1 MRQLFDHLTRALR
14 MGLLR
19 LEWRVRSWLLLLL
32 APEGGRQRRY
42 AAAGF
47 SALLILVLSGSL
59 IAATHQ
65 PSRTVA
71 QRLPVPPTA
80 TETATA
86 TLTAT
91 VAPTATSTP
100 LPVVYVKAVPTT
112 PPPPPVPTA
121 PPATP
126 TVTYCTPTPV
136 PTATATATSVPTAT
150 STTAPAATSTT
161 APTASP
167 KKAPPAVAQAPGS
180 CTLCPYYAGNNP
192 TQTAIRAALYTAAD
206 TYHLPRNLL
215 LAVAWQESKWHEDVT
230 SCDGGIGLMQLQYY
244 TWPWLNTV
252 SEPNCG
258 LAATNDLPST
268 LQGNANLGAKY
279 LAYLSC
285 FYSYDGGHGG
295 TLQAPAA
302 YTVAWYYQQAGRQ
315 YPDIVNALGTP
326 TLSTSLCAAV
336 FNDPTH
342 LEYPDMPSTTA
353 QPWPCPYSAK
363 ANDTTLL
370 DITLSAYNEGPGYTD
385 TCGICNPWYVAA
397 VEGFIP
403 KFYTGA
409 LPTP

>member
-1 MRQLFDHLTRALR
+1 MRELIDRLAHAMRRGLFQLQW
-14 MGLLR
+14 R
-19 LEWRVRSWLLLLL
+19 LRSWLLVLF

-42 AAAGF
+42 AAAGL

-65 PSRTVA
+65 PAPKRIVLRPT
-71 QRLPVPPTA
+71 VPPTA
-80 TETATA
+80 TETTTA
-86 TLTAT
+86 TLAPTR
-91 VAPTATSTP
+91 APTATSTP
-100 LPVVYVKAVPTT
+100 LPVVYVKVVPTT

-126 TVTYCTPTPV
+126 TVTYCTPTPL
-136 PTATATATSVPTAT
+136 PTATATATPLPTAT
-150 STTAPAATSTT
+150 STTATGT
-161 APTASP
+161 PTAT
-167 KKAPPAVAQAPGS
+167 ATATAVPPAIAQMPGS
-180 CTLCPYYAGNNP
+180 CTPCPYYAGNNP
-192 TQTAIRAALYTAAD
+192 TQTAIRAALYSAAD
-206 TYHLPRNLL
+206 KYQLPRNLL

-244 TWPWLNTV
+244 TWPWLNTL

-258 LAATNDLPST
+258 LAATSDLPST

-279 LAYLSC
+279 LAYLEC

-295 TLQAPAA
+295 TLQAPAP
-302 YTVAWYYQQAGRQ
+302 YTVAWYYKQAGLQ
-315 YPDIVNALGTP
+315 YPDIVNAQGTP
-326 TLSTSLCAAV
+326 TSNKSLCAAV
-336 FNDPTH
+336 FNDPNH

-363 ANDTTLL
+363 VNDTTLL

-397 VEGFIP
+397 VESFIP